1 MSNLSEINAA
11 ILVGG
16 LGTRLQPVLKG
27 KPKALV
33 KIRKHPFL
41 EYILQQLD
49 QAGFKKT
56 ILCTG
61 HLGEEIKKVF
71 GNRYGNL
78 YLYYSHE
85 KKTLD
90 TAGALRKALS
100 LFDSDIVLVMNGDSF
115 CRIDF

>member
-49 QAGFKKT
+49 QAGLYILKKESE
-56 ILCTG
+56 LQSVP
-61 HLGEEIKKVF
+61 KF
-71 GNRYGNL
+71 
-78 YLYYSHE
+78 
-85 KKTLD
+85 
-90 TAGALRKALS
+90 
-100 LFDSDIVLVMNGDSF
+100 
-115 CRIDF
+115 